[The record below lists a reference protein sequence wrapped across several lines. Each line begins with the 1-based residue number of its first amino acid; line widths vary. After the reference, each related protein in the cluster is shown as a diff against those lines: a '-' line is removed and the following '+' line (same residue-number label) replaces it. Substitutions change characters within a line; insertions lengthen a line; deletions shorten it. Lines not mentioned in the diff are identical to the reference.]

1 MITQMKIKIKVRN
14 SFKIKKKKKKNNKKK
29 KKKKIKKKKKKKE
42 NNQKDIKK
50 KGDCLKGVT
59 LLNKQTKKKY

>member
-14 SFKIKKKKKKNNKKK
+14 SFKI
-29 KKKKIKKKKKKKE
+29 KKKKKE

-59 LLNKQTKKKY
+59 LLNKQTKKKYWEINKEIKF